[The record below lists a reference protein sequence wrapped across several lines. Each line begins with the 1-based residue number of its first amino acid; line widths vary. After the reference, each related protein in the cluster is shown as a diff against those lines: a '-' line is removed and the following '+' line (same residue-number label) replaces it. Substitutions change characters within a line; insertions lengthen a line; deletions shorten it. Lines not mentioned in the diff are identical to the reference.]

1 MVPNVRNIIINL
13 KYMFVDSYLFVYI
26 LTILKNNRIGG
37 VMVSVLVSSAVDRG
51 FESRSGQIKDY
62 TIGIYCFSA

>member
-62 TIGIYCFSA
+62 TIGMYCFSA